1 MKRPLL
7 LLIVLGYIA
16 VAVYSVGKTGG
27 SSKTSLTSSMMPKLA
42 SLNRVTLATRNMA
55 AMVQFYNKVF
65 GADLVPVPQYGATT
79 PAFHQGNLAGID
91 LVLCPNE
98 TARVKATKNRQ
109 QLRFL
114 VTDLEATMQLV
125 KSAGGKIIGK
135 VSEHHDEKVAAVHDP
150 DGNYIEFTQSI
161 K

>member
-27 SSKTSLTSSMMPKLA
+27 GSKASLTSSMMPKLA
-42 SLNRVTLATRNMA
+42 SLNRVTLATKNMA

-65 GADLVPVPQYGATT
+65 GAELVPVPQDGANTA
-79 PAFHQGNLAGID
+79 AFHQGNLAGID
-91 LVLCPNE
+91 LVLCSNE
-98 TARVKATKNRQ
+98 TARVKATQNRQ

-114 VTDLEATMQLV
+114 VADLEATMQLV

-135 VSEHHDEKVAAVHDP
+135 VNERHDEKVATVHDP
-150 DGNYIEFTQSI
+150 DGNSLEFTQSI